1 MSRILESLNDRQRE
15 AVQATEGYFRIIA
28 GAGSGKTKT
37 LTHRFAYLVQEIGV
51 PSNRILC
58 VTFTN
63 KVAAEMRGRV
73 KQLLGE
79 NITDEY
85 ICTFHSFCVKV
96 LRREIQRLG
105 YQQTF
110 SILDMTDQK
119 SLIKEVFE
127 EMGLSSN
134 DGITAKDALKHI
146 EMCKTGEGWEHV
158 VKLLVAPND
167 PVIPAEAEVKDRILL
182 NYLTLQRKN
191 LSLDFND
198 LISFTLYL
206 LQTNHQVLDTW
217 SNAFSYIMVDET
229 QDNSR
234 RQWAMLELLAKA
246 CRNLFVVGDPDQA
259 IYSFR
264 GARPEGLVKF
274 DKVFSPC
281 TTIVLDQNYRS
292 TPTILGAANDI
303 IVHNRLRVKKELYTD
318 NVDPGSPIEWI
329 HADNDKNESLYVAS
343 KVQSL
348 LENGAKSDDID
359 VLFRVSAL
367 SRSVEQAFIQNGI
380 KYQVFGGMRFFERK
394 EIKDVMA
401 YLTMAE
407 TPDNDMAFLR
417 TYNYPSRK
425 LGKAFINRIKEL
437 AKADGSSY
445 FAALLKHYGSVKE
458 VTRSGAAEYI
468 KLANQIQGLKGGS
481 ISDLATY
488 ILDQTGIMKELRE
501 SEDTERLDNVVELQN
516 SILSYENEHKDDEDF
531 SLKTY
536 LQDISLYTNV
546 DAKDK
551 EDSIK
556 LMTIHQSKGLEFPY
570 VFLIGCN
577 EGVMPNQ
584 RCVSETRREGLE
596 EERRL
601 AYVAVTRA
609 KLQLFITENEGQFYG
624 GGNRVPSRF
633 IFEIDSKRIQ
643 RNGYVPEYLAEMTR
657 KIIQN
662 EGLEFDSNGDYDV
675 LTIGTRVKHPAFG
688 DGTIEKVESSRNEYL
703 IRMDRTDSL
712 IHIRMDYKG
721 LTVITDAPKDDNTT
735 DCLPADEPESQPT
748 EEVVEPTAP
757 ALMWKAGDEVI
768 HPLFGLG
775 KIMEVNPDSRE
786 YSIYVNQGGFTISV
800 DFNFDG
806 LRAKS

>member
-63 KVAAEMRGRV
+63 KAAAEMRGRV

-198 LISFTLYL
+198 LISFTLYP

-348 LENGAKSDDID
+348 LENGAKSDDIA

-468 KLANQIQGLKGGS
+468 KLANQNQGLKGGS

-624 GGNRVPSRF
+624 GEQGAV
-633 IFEIDSKRIQ
+633 Q
-643 RNGYVPEYLAEMTR
+643 VYL
-657 KIIQN
+657 
-662 EGLEFDSNGDYDV
+662 
-675 LTIGTRVKHPAFG
+675 
-688 DGTIEKVESSRNEYL
+688 
-703 IRMDRTDSL
+703 
-712 IHIRMDYKG
+712 
-721 LTVITDAPKDDNTT
+721 
-735 DCLPADEPESQPT
+735 
-748 EEVVEPTAP
+748 
-757 ALMWKAGDEVI
+757 
-768 HPLFGLG
+768 
-775 KIMEVNPDSRE
+775 
-786 YSIYVNQGGFTISV
+786 
-800 DFNFDG
+800 
-806 LRAKS
+806 

>member
-63 KVAAEMRGRV
+63 KAAAEMRGRV

-348 LENGAKSDDID
+348 LENGAKSDDIA

-609 KLQLFITENEGQFYG
+609 KLQLFITENNSTVAATGC
-624 GGNRVPSRF
+624 RP
-633 IFEIDSKRIQ
+633 
-643 RNGYVPEYLAEMTR
+643 
-657 KIIQN
+657 
-662 EGLEFDSNGDYDV
+662 GL
-675 LTIGTRVKHPAFG
+675 
-688 DGTIEKVESSRNEYL
+688 
-703 IRMDRTDSL
+703 SL
-712 IHIRMDYKG
+712 R
-721 LTVITDAPKDDNTT
+721 
-735 DCLPADEPESQPT
+735 
-748 EEVVEPTAP
+748 
-757 ALMWKAGDEVI
+757 
-768 HPLFGLG
+768 
-775 KIMEVNPDSRE
+775 
-786 YSIYVNQGGFTISV
+786 
-800 DFNFDG
+800 
-806 LRAKS
+806 

>member
-63 KVAAEMRGRV
+63 KAAAEMRGRV

-292 TPTILGAANDI
+292 TPTIL
-303 IVHNRLRVKKELYTD
+303 
-318 NVDPGSPIEWI
+318 
-329 HADNDKNESLYVAS
+329 
-343 KVQSL
+343 
-348 LENGAKSDDID
+348 
-359 VLFRVSAL
+359 
-367 SRSVEQAFIQNGI
+367 
-380 KYQVFGGMRFFERK
+380 ERP
-394 EIKDVMA
+394 
-401 YLTMAE
+401 T
-407 TPDNDMAFLR
+407 T
-417 TYNYPSRK
+417 
-425 LGKAFINRIKEL
+425 
-437 AKADGSSY
+437 
-445 FAALLKHYGSVKE
+445 
-458 VTRSGAAEYI
+458 
-468 KLANQIQGLKGGS
+468 
-481 ISDLATY
+481 
-488 ILDQTGIMKELRE
+488 
-501 SEDTERLDNVVELQN
+501 
-516 SILSYENEHKDDEDF
+516 
-531 SLKTY
+531 
-536 LQDISLYTNV
+536 SLYTTV
-546 DAKDK
+546 
-551 EDSIK
+551 
-556 LMTIHQSKGLEFPY
+556 Y
-570 VFLIGCN
+570 V
-577 EGVMPNQ
+577 
-584 RCVSETRREGLE
+584 
-596 EERRL
+596 
-601 AYVAVTRA
+601 
-609 KLQLFITENEGQFYG
+609 
-624 GGNRVPSRF
+624 
-633 IFEIDSKRIQ
+633 
-643 RNGYVPEYLAEMTR
+643 
-657 KIIQN
+657 
-662 EGLEFDSNGDYDV
+662 
-675 LTIGTRVKHPAFG
+675 
-688 DGTIEKVESSRNEYL
+688 
-703 IRMDRTDSL
+703 
-712 IHIRMDYKG
+712 
-721 LTVITDAPKDDNTT
+721 
-735 DCLPADEPESQPT
+735 
-748 EEVVEPTAP
+748 
-757 ALMWKAGDEVI
+757 
-768 HPLFGLG
+768 
-775 KIMEVNPDSRE
+775 
-786 YSIYVNQGGFTISV
+786 
-800 DFNFDG
+800 
-806 LRAKS
+806 

>member
-63 KVAAEMRGRV
+63 KAAAEMRGRV

-348 LENGAKSDDID
+348 LENGAKSDDIA

-601 AYVAVTRA
+601 AYVA
-609 KLQLFITENEGQFYG
+609 
-624 GGNRVPSRF
+624 
-633 IFEIDSKRIQ
+633 
-643 RNGYVPEYLAEMTR
+643 
-657 KIIQN
+657 
-662 EGLEFDSNGDYDV
+662 
-675 LTIGTRVKHPAFG
+675 
-688 DGTIEKVESSRNEYL
+688 
-703 IRMDRTDSL
+703 
-712 IHIRMDYKG
+712 
-721 LTVITDAPKDDNTT
+721 
-735 DCLPADEPESQPT
+735 
-748 EEVVEPTAP
+748 
-757 ALMWKAGDEVI
+757 
-768 HPLFGLG
+768 
-775 KIMEVNPDSRE
+775 
-786 YSIYVNQGGFTISV
+786 
-800 DFNFDG
+800 
-806 LRAKS
+806 

>member
-63 KVAAEMRGRV
+63 KAAAEMRGRV

-348 LENGAKSDDID
+348 LENGAKSDDIA

-584 RCVSETRREGLE
+584 RCVSETRREGLVRGRNPCQTATVYHR
-596 EERRL
+596 ERRTIL
-601 AYVAVTRA
+601 RWRQQGAV
-609 KLQLFITENEGQFYG
+609 Q
-624 GGNRVPSRF
+624 V
-633 IFEIDSKRIQ
+633 
-643 RNGYVPEYLAEMTR
+643 YL
-657 KIIQN
+657 
-662 EGLEFDSNGDYDV
+662 
-675 LTIGTRVKHPAFG
+675 
-688 DGTIEKVESSRNEYL
+688 
-703 IRMDRTDSL
+703 
-712 IHIRMDYKG
+712 
-721 LTVITDAPKDDNTT
+721 
-735 DCLPADEPESQPT
+735 
-748 EEVVEPTAP
+748 
-757 ALMWKAGDEVI
+757 
-768 HPLFGLG
+768 
-775 KIMEVNPDSRE
+775 
-786 YSIYVNQGGFTISV
+786 
-800 DFNFDG
+800 
-806 LRAKS
+806 

>member
-63 KVAAEMRGRV
+63 KAAAEMRGRV

-348 LENGAKSDDID
+348 LENGAKSDDIA

-601 AYVAVTRA
+601 AYVAVT
-609 KLQLFITENEGQFYG
+609 L
-624 GGNRVPSRF
+624 
-633 IFEIDSKRIQ
+633 
-643 RNGYVPEYLAEMTR
+643 
-657 KIIQN
+657 
-662 EGLEFDSNGDYDV
+662 
-675 LTIGTRVKHPAFG
+675 
-688 DGTIEKVESSRNEYL
+688 
-703 IRMDRTDSL
+703 SL
-712 IHIRMDYKG
+712 IHI
-721 LTVITDAPKDDNTT
+721 
-735 DCLPADEPESQPT
+735 
-748 EEVVEPTAP
+748 
-757 ALMWKAGDEVI
+757 
-768 HPLFGLG
+768 
-775 KIMEVNPDSRE
+775 
-786 YSIYVNQGGFTISV
+786 
-800 DFNFDG
+800 
-806 LRAKS
+806 

>member
-63 KVAAEMRGRV
+63 KAAAEMRGRV

-348 LENGAKSDDID
+348 LENGAKSDDIA

-556 LMTIHQSKGLEFPY
+556 LMTIHQSKGLEF
-570 VFLIGCN
+570 
-577 EGVMPNQ
+577 
-584 RCVSETRREGLE
+584 
-596 EERRL
+596 
-601 AYVAVTRA
+601 
-609 KLQLFITENEGQFYG
+609 
-624 GGNRVPSRF
+624 
-633 IFEIDSKRIQ
+633 
-643 RNGYVPEYLAEMTR
+643 
-657 KIIQN
+657 
-662 EGLEFDSNGDYDV
+662 DSNGDYDV

-712 IHIRMDYKG
+712 MHIRMDYKG